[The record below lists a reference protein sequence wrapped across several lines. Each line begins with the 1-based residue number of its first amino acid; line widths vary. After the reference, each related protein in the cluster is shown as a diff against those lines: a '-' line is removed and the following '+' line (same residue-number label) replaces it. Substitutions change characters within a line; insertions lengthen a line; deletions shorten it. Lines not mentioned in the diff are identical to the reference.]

1 MEEREKPL
9 FIALSIYWCLHML
22 IQQVLSIEALFIEY
36 KLEKLASFT
45 T

>member
-1 MEEREKPL
+1 MEEREKQL
-9 FIALSIYWCLHML
+9 FIAFSIYCCLHML

-36 KLEKLASFT
+36 KLEKIVLFT